1 MNRPERRNA
10 TVSVVLPLLNEA
22 AVLRSLA
29 NQIQDQLE
37 RSNCRW
43 NIVFVNDGSTDD
55 SALILDEMAIRE
67 PRIRVVH
74 LSRNFGHQAAVHA
87 GLQYANGD
95 AVILMDSDGQDDPAA
110 IGTMINEWLLG
121 YDVVYAVR
129 FGRKESFI
137 KRMMFDAFYRIL
149 QGIATVPMPRD
160 AGNFGL
166 IDRQVAKVIQ
176 SLPESDR
183 FFPGLRSW
191 VGFRQK
197 SVLVE
202 RLDRHDGRPRV
213 SFRGLVSLAKT
224 AFFGFSRAPLT
235 VFYWLAIL
243 SAVASVGTISFAYYH
258 KLVTGLAIPG
268 WASITSVVAFFG
280 AINSLGV
287 ALLGEYIARIYDQV
301 RSRPSYVVSRVMDHS
316 VPTQSDELQLSE
328 ALQEIDSLRREL
340 LAVQTT
346 RQKPKRVSS
355 KSKPQ

>member
-1 MNRPERRNA
+1 
-10 TVSVVLPLLNEA
+10 
-22 AVLRSLA
+22 
-29 NQIQDQLE
+29 
-37 RSNCRW
+37 
-43 NIVFVNDGSTDD
+43 
-55 SALILDEMAIRE
+55 
-67 PRIRVVH
+67 
-74 LSRNFGHQAAVHA
+74 
-87 GLQYANGD
+87 
-95 AVILMDSDGQDDPAA
+95 MDSDGQDDPVA

-129 FGRKESFI
+129 FGRKEGFI
-137 KRMMFDAFYRIL
+137 KRIMFDAFYRIL
-149 QGIATVPMPRD
+149 QAIATVPMPRD

-243 SAVASVGTISFAYYH
+243 SAVASAGTISFAYYH

-316 VPTQSDELQLSE
+316 VPMQSDELQLSE

-340 LAVQTT
+340 LAVQST